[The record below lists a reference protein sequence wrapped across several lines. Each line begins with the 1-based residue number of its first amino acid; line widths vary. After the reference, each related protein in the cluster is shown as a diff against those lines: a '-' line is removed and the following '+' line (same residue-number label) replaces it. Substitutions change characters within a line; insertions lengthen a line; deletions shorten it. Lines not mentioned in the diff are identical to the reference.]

1 MPLNHTRNNSSESQ
15 TYIYHNKHTD
25 TRKPE
30 FQFKRSIV
38 DLSIHFSFNS
48 NSDIYWES
56 GRERQNQ
63 ELSWSCGIKKQM
75 IQINL
80 FMKQTHR
87 FREGTYGYQRGE
99 GRDKLGA
106 WD

>member
-15 TYIYHNKHTD
+15 IYIYHNKHTD
-25 TRKPE
+25 TRKPK
-30 FQFKRSIV
+30 FQFKRSTV

-63 ELSWSCGIKKQM
+63 ELSCHVESKNELIDETDS
-75 IQINL
+75 QI
-80 FMKQTHR
+80 
-87 FREGTYGYQRGE
+87 
-99 GRDKLGA
+99 
-106 WD
+106 